1 MPCYYENIFKGR
13 LRTLK
18 VKTRKATQ
26 LNFYRAV
33 ALSAFLCKS
42 ESWANKT
49 IYIKCKMSVDMRY
62 LRTVEDYSRLRIIKG
77 ADVMKGLEY
86 N

>member
-1 MPCYYENIFKGR
+1 MPCYYKNIFKGR

-18 VKTRKATQ
+18 VKTRKETW

-33 ALSAFLCKS
+33 ELSAFLCKS
-42 ESWANKT
+42 ESWANKIT
-49 IYIKCKMSVDMRY
+49 YINCKLSVDMRY
-62 LRTVEDYSRLRIIKG
+62 LQTVEDYSRLRIIKG
-77 ADVMKGLEY
+77 ADVMKGLEH